1 MSSNPKIDVGVKGQ
15 VREINK
21 KVKFSEEDKKY
32 LKQRKE
38 FAVEICFPDLFEYID
53 QYGLYAGAQ
62 TIGSRLFAYEAI
74 KRTINIPGHIV
85 EFGVFKGSNL
95 LYMAK
100 VLRLLQPS
108 THKLVFGFDT
118 FEGLPDSTDKDGNFA
133 KEMVGELVGNEK
145 LIREAISLYELEA
158 WCHLI
163 VGDAVQTIVEFEE
176 EKPEVLVSLAWIDFD
191 LYEPTVVALDFLS
204 RRLAVG
210 GVIIFDEAI
219 NVWWP
224 GETTAMLEFL
234 SESGSHYR
242 MESNTTS
249 RQPTMMIIRE
259 S

>member
-1 MSSNPKIDVGVKGQ
+1 MSSTSKIDPS
-15 VREINK
+15 VRSQIEEINK
-21 KVKFSEEDKKY
+21 KVKFVEEDKEY
-32 LKQRKE
+32 LRQRKE
-38 FAVEICFPDLFEYID
+38 FAIEVGFPDLFEYID

-118 FEGLPDSTDKDGNFA
+118 FTGLPDSTEKDGMFA
-133 KEMVGELVGNEK
+133 VEMAGEYLGNEE
-145 LIREAISLYELEA
+145 LIRDAISLYELDT

-163 VGDAVQTIVEFEE
+163 VGNAVQTIKEFEE
-176 EKPEVLVSLAWIDFD
+176 EKPEVLISLAWVDFD

-204 RRLAVG
+204 RRKDVVVL
-210 GVIIFDEAI
+210 
-219 NVWWP
+219 
-224 GETTAMLEFL
+224 
-234 SESGSHYR
+234 HYNHGTNYADDA
-242 MESNTTS
+242 EKVVTD
-249 RQPTMMIIRE
+249 
-259 S
+259 